1 MNFRKQPRSFDTFDA
16 WCVHM
21 EEYKEALQKK
31 SSEQKEEAKAVVFT
45 TLHSAKGLEFPV
57 VFLVDAVEGN
67 MPHRKAVMD
76 ADIQE
81 ERRLFYV
88 GMTRAKDKL
97 SSVLCKRTLWAGA
110 VLFQIY

>member
-1 MNFRKQPRSFDTFDA
+1 
-16 WCVHM
+16 M
-21 EEYKEALQKK
+21 EEYREALQK
-31 SSEQKEEAKAVVFT
+31 QTKEKIQEENAVVFT

-67 MPHRKAVMD
+67 MPHKKAVTE

-97 SSVLCKRTLWAGA
+97 YLYYAKERYGQELKCSRFLDELRGGKESQKSVR
-110 VLFQIY
+110 